1 MAKLKPNQ
9 IKDAADAI
17 LANGVT
23 TRNAFIEAVPYISKL
38 EDALRN
44 VSDFRSK
51 LDATL
56 KRLKEKSALYAEEH
70 PKALDAPIS
79 DYKDGLKRGTVTI
92 DGRVFHLTISKGE
105 FKRIDGGNITAE
117 FLATLPESWKKTETV
132 LDKSSLKKASPSDTE
147 LAKNGLYRETKRTWS
162 WKAEEAA

>member
-23 TRNAFIEAVPYISKL
+23 TRDAFIEAVPYISKL
-38 EDALRN
+38 EAAAKN
-44 VSDFRSK
+44 VSGFSSK
-51 LDATL
+51 LNATL
-56 KRLKEKSALYAEEH
+56 KALKVKTALYTEEH
-70 PKALDAPIS
+70 PKAMDAPIS
-79 DYKDGLKRGTVTI
+79 DYNDGLKRGAVTI
-92 DGRVFHLTISKGE
+92 DGEMFHLTIGKGE